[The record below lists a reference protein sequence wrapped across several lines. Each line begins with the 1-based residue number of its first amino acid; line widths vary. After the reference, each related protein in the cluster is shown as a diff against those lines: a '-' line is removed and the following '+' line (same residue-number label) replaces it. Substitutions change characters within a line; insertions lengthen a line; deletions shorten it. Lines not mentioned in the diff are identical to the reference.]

1 MNEAC
6 FRVSLKHG
14 SFWDEIF
21 RKIEAEGAAD
31 GRDSGGKRV
40 DRGRGRSMFQG

>member
-1 MNEAC
+1 ME
-6 FRVSLKHG
+6 G
-14 SFWDEIF
+14 SETGGGEIF

-31 GRDSGGKRV
+31 GHDSGGKEV